1 MQAAPSPT
9 SAPEVGPTTEPSV
22 NPVDSSVA
30 GVSVLGRG
38 VRALDAEEQS
48 REFVLRESKRGNRT
62 LSVIEDD
69 DLVRISLAR
78 READG
83 VVVEEQFM
91 ARKEALLGFS
101 HYRYD
106 WLDGGKYGW
115 WAMTGIGILLLYF
128 TPGIGSIVF
137 LAGFLLS
144 LAQFTDP
151 ELLLFE
157 TNAGQHR
164 VLLYRIGSNRALT
177 DASMDLI
184 DGAMEGL
191 LSGKSLDCEAL
202 NQRADEIAAKFEA
215 ALVAKTT
222 PPLVVGTVAVAA
234 PVAAPLPAPV
244 ATTAPSTPPPSS
256 PPTPAEQPPAPVPTP
271 MPTAE
276 PEPEPAPETAP
287 EPEPESE
294 PEVAPEP
301 EPEQEPEPEPE
312 VAPEPELE
320 TTPEAEPE
328 GVAEPEPE
336 PAPPPV
342 EIPPPPPPP
351 STPVTELGP
360 EPAPVPAP
368 APPPVSDP
376 TPMAAP
382 LPPPPMPV
390 PAPPPNLAPMSHAG
404 QPPPPPG
411 ETAGLPPPPPAG
423 MDGLP
428 PPPPPPGATPFVP
441 TKPVE
446 PSELHVKAA
455 PREDSLSADEASD
468 LLSDLSE

>member
-1 MQAAPSPT
+1 MQAAPPPT
-9 SAPEVGPTTEPSV
+9 SAPEVGPTTEPSA
-22 NPVDSSVA
+22 NPADSSIA
-30 GVSVLGRG
+30 GVSGLGRG

-78 READG
+78 REAHG

-115 WAMTGIGILLLYF
+115 WATTGIGIILLLF
-128 TPGIGSIVF
+128 APGIGSLIF
-137 LAGFLLS
+137 LAGVLLS

-191 LSGKSLDCEAL
+191 LSGKPLDCEAL
-202 NQRADEIAAKFEA
+202 NERADEIAA
-215 ALVAKTT
+215 LVATTT
-222 PPLVVGTVAVAA
+222 PPLVVETVAVAA
-234 PVAAPLPAPV
+234 PVAAPLPTPV

-256 PPTPAEQPPAPVPTP
+256 PPIPAEQVPPPTP
-271 MPTAE
+271 TPAAE
-276 PEPEPAPETAP
+276 P
-287 EPEPESE
+287 
-294 PEVAPEP
+294 
-301 EPEQEPEPEPE
+301 EPEPEPE
-312 VAPEPELE
+312 VAPEPEQEL
-320 TTPEAEPE
+320 
-328 GVAEPEPE
+328 EPEPE
-336 PAPPPV
+336 PEPEPEVVAELEPEPAPTQV
-342 EIPPPPPPP
+342 GIPPPPPPP
-351 STPVTELGP
+351 STTVSEPAP

-368 APPPVSDP
+368 TPPPVSDP
-376 TPMAAP
+376 APIAAP

-390 PAPPPNLAPMSHAG
+390 PAPPPNLTPMGHEG
-404 QPPPPPG
+404 QPPPPAG
-411 ETAGLPPPPPAG
+411 DMAGLPPPPPAG
-423 MDGLP
+423 IGGLP
-428 PPPPPPGATPFVP
+428 PPPPPPGASPFAP

-446 PSELHVKAA
+446 PTELHVKAA
-455 PREDSLSADEASD
+455 PREDSLSPDEALD

>member
-1 MQAAPSPT
+1 MQATPPPT
-9 SAPEVGPTTEPSV
+9 SAPEVGPTIEPST
-22 NPVDSSVA
+22 NPVVV

-38 VRALDAEEQS
+38 VRALDSEEQS

-78 READG
+78 READR

-115 WAMTGIGILLLYF
+115 WAVTGIGIILLYF
-128 TPGIGSIVF
+128 APGIGSIVF
-137 LAGFLLS
+137 LSGFLLS

-202 NQRADEIAAKFEA
+202 NQRADEIAAEFEA

-234 PVAAPLPAPV
+234 PLPSSV

-256 PPTPAEQPPAPVPTP
+256 PPPSSPPTPAEQPPAEQPPAPVPT
-271 MPTAE
+271 PTAE

-287 EPEPESE
+287 EPEPE
-294 PEVAPEP
+294 
-301 EPEQEPEPEPE
+301 QEPEA
-312 VAPEPELE
+312 APEPELE
-320 TTPEAEPE
+320 TIPEAEPE
-328 GVAEPEPE
+328 VVAEPEPE

-351 STPVTELGP
+351 STPVTEP
-360 EPAPVPAP
+360 ASEPAPVPAP

-390 PAPPPNLAPMSHAG
+390 PAPPPNLAPMGHEG
-404 QPPPPPG
+404 QPPPPAG
-411 ETAGLPPPPPAG
+411 DMAGLPPPPPAG